1 MTETASDTLH
11 IRVEYFTG
19 HEEEEDVGYP
29 YYVAACEEIVA
40 VTEGRTWRELMQ
52 NIREMLA
59 AALEAED
66 TVAAYNVIPRPRIII
81 TMELPDNYAE
91 IA

>member
-52 NIREMLA
+52 NI
-59 AALEAED
+59 ALEAED